1 MVPLGIETTHLVA
14 YDQGFEDGRL
24 LMIYGPIYDHG
35 GGAHGHFEEDLED
48 VLGTLTLSCMHNA

>member
-24 LMIYGPIYDHG
+24 LMIYGSIYDHG
-35 GGAHGHFEEDLED
+35 GGAHGHF
-48 VLGTLTLSCMHNA
+48 